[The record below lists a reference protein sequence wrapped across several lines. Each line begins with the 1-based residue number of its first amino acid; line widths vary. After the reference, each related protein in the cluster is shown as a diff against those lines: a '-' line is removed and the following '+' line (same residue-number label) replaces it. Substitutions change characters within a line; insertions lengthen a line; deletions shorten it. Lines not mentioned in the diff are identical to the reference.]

1 LIAVFFLLLGS
12 AASARADSDS
22 GVLNDWEAA
31 DRVDRHGWEPRWRN
45 WDQNNR
51 TPADWELHEFFAT
64 TKYWGSCGEWLKE
77 RITGNFTGTTD
88 EIIQWGAYK
97 WGIDP
102 DIVRAVA
109 VKESYWNQDGEG
121 DWDEWGNSR
130 SHSLIQIRDDVN
142 PATYPLSRESTAFA
156 LDYYGATLRFYYD
169 GCADWLGW
177 GYGAGDIWGA
187 VRRLVL
193 GRMVGQ
199 RRPMVRGRGSAS
211 LLAADLGGLL
221 GNARTWGKVILLAAR
236 PAKGRDSCAG
246 RSTAVAFRAATAR

>member
-31 DRVDRHGWEPRWRN
+31 DRVDRNGWEPRWRN

-121 DWDEWGNSR
+121 DWDDWGNSR
-130 SHSLIQIRDDVN
+130 AHGIIKIRDDVN
-142 PATYPLSRESTAFA
+142 PGTCPLSRQSTA
-156 LDYYGATLRFYYD
+156 LPSITT
-169 GCADWLGW
+169 
-177 GYGAGDIWGA
+177 
-187 VRRLVL
+187 VRRCASTITDALT
-193 GRMVGQ
+193 
-199 RRPMVRGRGSAS
+199 GSA
-211 LLAADLGGLL
+211 GGTVPGTSGALS
-221 GNARTWGKVILLAAR
+221 GAWYSGGWWDSGAQWYVGEVQRVSWPRTWEG
-236 PAKGRDSCAG
+236 
-246 RSTAVAFRAATAR
+246 F